1 MTSSRFDSGWTS
13 VEPQKPWTSLLYGSM
28 NGPGLKTL
36 LMNYFSNDWQSC
48 NLLTARSEP
57 FGSIALYITPI
68 FPDPI
73 ALSGLKLLDAS
84 LSSIKFTLVT
94 FPSNWE
100 FCGSNNLP
108 LWISTKLKFQ
118 PNLSHGCFF
127 FKGCMIALF
136 WSLFH
141 LPFCVTCYTFVKT
154 KTKLCVWSQLCV
166 LFSYKTVQNEV
177 LDSKPVDRGGLRIFF
192 FFFSMMAIKKLKLY
206 KI

>member
-1 MTSSRFDSGWTS
+1 
-13 VEPQKPWTSLLYGSM
+13 M
-28 NGPGLKTL
+28 NC
-36 LMNYFSNDWQSC
+36 FSNDWQSC

-68 FPDPI
+68 FPNPI

-84 LSSIKFTLVT
+84 LSSVKFTLVT

-154 KTKLCVWSQLCV
+154 KTKLCVWPQLCV

-192 FFFSMMAIKKLKLY
+192 FFFFFLWWPLKNLNYTKSNKKRTLY
-206 KI
+206 IEKKRKKKKKNHTHI

>member
-1 MTSSRFDSGWTS
+1 
-13 VEPQKPWTSLLYGSM
+13 M
-28 NGPGLKTL
+28 NC
-36 LMNYFSNDWQSC
+36 FSNDWQSC
-48 NLLTARSEP
+48 NLLTTRSEP

-68 FPDPI
+68 FFGPK
-73 ALSGLKLLDAS
+73 ALSVLKLLDAS

-94 FPSNWE
+94 FSADWE

-127 FKGCMIALF
+127 LRGCMIALF

-141 LPFCVTCYTFVKT
+141 LPFCLMCYTFMKT
-154 KTKLCVWSQLCV
+154 NTKFCIWFQLSI

-177 LDSKPVDRGGLRIFF
+177 LDSKLVDRGGFYD
-192 FFFSMMAIKKLKLY
+192 FFFSNMAIKKLKLY